1 VRSGDGAHK
10 DVVDAIIA
18 ALENYLERPGG

>member
-1 VRSGDGAHK
+1 VKSGDGAHK

-18 ALENYLERPGG
+18 ALEDYLSESR